1 MSVSCVIVGL
11 IRSDA
16 LFEQSLIT
24 LDRLRSE
31 GLVSRIII
39 STWNEELRDNPSVSL
54 FANKYNCDL
63 VSRPDPGMGH
73 GPGSE
78 LTSSMAPQTLGLR
91 QALMAVDDDDMVLK
105 MRPDVVLNENFLR
118 NLLLSS
124 CTASFDAASGSPFKK
139 RVWVPWADLMYPF
152 LIADEVFLGRCGDL
166 KLLATDFYL
175 QYSAGKAVHPH
186 AETCHILRYLA
197 PFESGVFADFFK
209 NWVYLQYELPVV
221 PGGWTEY
228 FTIKFKTPMWWVM
241 IAKYASILCDNFIID
256 GGRPRD
262 IVFFRKSGDRT
273 HRSAPKEICHF
284 YPGTMIP
291 VAIKAN
297 AFIENITS
305 IRARVLILN
314 DMEWLKNLRYGNLQ
328 SDAYYDSWFLPA
340 IAQMQQMES
349 RGQVPDLRESIIE
362 TIRNLKGRDIDLSAL
377 SHPDWQIHRLSP
389 SDDLALPARARVASR

>member
-16 LFEQSLIT
+16 LMEQSLIA
-24 LDRLRSE
+24 LSHLRSE
-31 GLVSRIII
+31 GLISRIII
-39 STWNEELRDNPSVSL
+39 STWNEEVRDNPSVSL
-54 FANKYNCDL
+54 FANKYKCDL

-91 QALMAVDDDDMVLK
+91 QALVTVGDDDMVLK
-105 MRPDVVLNENFLR
+105 IRPDVVMNEAFLR
-118 NLLLSS
+118 NLLVSAR
-124 CTASFDAASGSPFKK
+124 TASFDAAAGCPFKK
-139 RVWVPWADLMYPF
+139 KIWVPWADLIYPF

-209 NWVYLQYELPVV
+209 NWVYLQYELPVLE
-221 PGGWTEY
+221 GGWTEY
-228 FTIKFKTPMWWVM
+228 FVTKFKTQMWWVM
-241 IAKYASILCDNFIID
+241 IAKYVSILCDNFIID
-256 GGRPRD
+256 GGQPGD
-262 IVFFRKSGDRT
+262 IVFYRKSGDRLN
-273 HRSAPKEICHF
+273 RSAPREICHF

-291 VAIKAN
+291 FAIKAN
-297 AFIENITS
+297 SFLENITS

-314 DMEWLKNLRYGNLQ
+314 DMEWLRNVRYGNIQ
-328 SDAYYDSWFLPA
+328 SDAYYDTWFLPA
-340 IAQMQQMES
+340 IAQMQGMES
-349 RGQVPDLRESIIE
+349 RGECPDLGESIIE
-362 TIRNLKGRDIDLSAL
+362 TIRNLKGRNVDLSAL
-377 SHPDWQIHRLSP
+377 SHPDWQIHRRRP
-389 SDDLALPARARVASR
+389 SADLALQTRGAA

>member
-16 LFEQSLIT
+16 LFEQTLMM

-39 STWNEELRDNPSVSL
+39 STWNEELRDNHSVSA
-54 FANKYNCDL
+54 FANKYNCNL

-91 QALMAVDDDDMVLK
+91 QALMMVDDDDMVLK
-105 MRPDVVLNENFLR
+105 MRPDVVWNEIFLR
-118 NLLLSS
+118 NLLLSPR
-124 CTASFDAASGSPFKK
+124 TASFDAAPGSPFKK
-139 RVWVPWADLMYPF
+139 KVWVPWADLMYPF

-175 QYSAGKAVHPH
+175 QYSAGKAAHPH

-221 PGGWTEY
+221 EGGWTEY
-228 FTIKFKTPMWWVM
+228 LMVKFKTPMWWVM

-262 IVFFRKSGDRT
+262 IVFYRKSGDRL
-273 HRSAPKEICHF
+273 HRSAPKDICHF

-291 VAIKAN
+291 FAIRAN
-297 AFIENITS
+297 EFIENIIS
-305 IRARVLILN
+305 VRARVLILN
-314 DMEWLKNLRYGNLQ
+314 DMEWLKNIRYGNVQ
-328 SDAYYDSWFLPA
+328 SDARYDSWFLPA
-340 IAQMQQMES
+340 LAQMQGMES
-349 RGQVPDLRESIIE
+349 RGECPDLGAGIID
-362 TIRNLKGRDIDLSAL
+362 TIKKLKGRDIDLSAL
-377 SHPDWQIHRLSP
+377 SHPDWQINRRRP
-389 SDDLALPARARVASR
+389 SQSVLGGVV

>member
-1 MSVSCVIVGL
+1 MSVSCIIVGL

-16 LFEQSLIT
+16 LIEQSLRT
-24 LDRLRSE
+24 LNRLRAE
-31 GLVSRIII
+31 GLVSRIVI

-63 VSRPDPGMGH
+63 VSRPDPGTGH

-105 MRPDVVLNENFLR
+105 MRPDVVLNEAFLR
-118 NLLLSS
+118 NLLISS
-124 CTASFDAASGSPFKK
+124 QTASFDAAPGGPFKK
-139 RVWVPWADLMYPF
+139 KIWVPWADLIYPF
-152 LIADEVFLGRCGDL
+152 LIADEMFLGRCGDL
-166 KLLATDFYL
+166 KRLATDFYL

-209 NWVYLQYELPVV
+209 NWVYLQYELPVIE
-221 PGGWTEY
+221 GGWTEY
-228 FTIKFKTPMWWVM
+228 FTVKFRTPIWWVM

-256 GGRPRD
+256 GGRPGD
-262 IVFFRKSGDRT
+262 IVFYRKSGDRT
-273 HRSAPKEICHF
+273 NRSAPREICHF

-291 VAIKAN
+291 VAIKPN
-297 AFIENITS
+297 TFLENITS
-305 IRARVLILN
+305 IRSRVLILN
-314 DMEWLKNLRYGNLQ
+314 DMEWLKNIRYGNIR

-340 IAQMQQMES
+340 LAQMQGMES
-349 RGQVPDLRESIIE
+349 RGECPDLGKGIIE
-362 TIRNLKGRDIDLSAL
+362 TIRQLKGRDVDLSAL
-377 SHPDWQIHRLSP
+377 AHPDWQIRRRP
-389 SDDLALPARARVASR
+389 SLDDTPSQIQRAG